1 MNKKVIIIIG
11 VAILG
16 FFALTNLKGPV
27 KTEDTQNNVASNQN
41 MQSFA
46 VAQKVEVFMFH
57 ATQRCPTCIKI
68 GQLTK
73 ATIEERFAE
82 QLKSGKID
90 FREINVDLPE
100 NKILAEKFQAS
111 GSALFVNA
119 ITNGKDNIKE
129 DVKVWQLAGGTSDK
143 FKDYLSNKLNAIL
156 GI

>member
-1 MNKKVIIIIG
+1 MDNKKSIIIIG
-11 VAILG
+11 VVILG
-16 FFALTNLKGPV
+16 FFVLISLKDSTKIENKEAL
-27 KTEDTQNNVASNQN
+27 NQN
-41 MQSFA
+41 FA

-57 ATQRCPTCIKI
+57 STQRCPTCIKI

-82 QLKSGKID
+82 QLKSGKIN
-90 FREINVDLPE
+90 FREINIDLPE
-100 NKILAEKFQAS
+100 NKLLAEKFQAG
-111 GSALFVNA
+111 GSALFINA

-143 FKDYLSNKLNAIL
+143 FKDYLSDKLNTIL